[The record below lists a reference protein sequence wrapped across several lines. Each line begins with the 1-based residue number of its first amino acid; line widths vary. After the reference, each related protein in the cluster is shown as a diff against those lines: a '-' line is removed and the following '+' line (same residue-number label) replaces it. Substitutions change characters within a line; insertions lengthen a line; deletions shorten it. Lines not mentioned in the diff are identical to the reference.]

1 MRSFQRVPVLKSV
14 AAEDDDDDDEDI
26 FASLIQKRD
35 DRRESIKK
43 KADMLM
49 SAFGL
54 DDSADEE
61 VDDGEEVAE
70 IEAIEEVEVEVEE
83 EEVVEDEEEEEEYEV
98 NDDDNYADD
107 ESSMTTREVF
117 DKLFDL
123 ADADRSGGIDVD
135 EFGQLYRMIRVVSGE
150 SDFSSKALS
159 MTPAEEEEKI
169 NSIFAS
175 MDDDASGTV
184 ELAELKAWLSSEEVE
199 TLWPDLHEELTTW
212 ELQ

>member
-1 MRSFQRVPVLKSV
+1 
-14 AAEDDDDDDEDI
+14 
-26 FASLIQKRD
+26 
-35 DRRESIKK
+35 
-43 KADMLM
+43 
-49 SAFGL
+49 
-54 DDSADEE
+54 
-61 VDDGEEVAE
+61 
-70 IEAIEEVEVEVEE
+70 
-83 EEVVEDEEEEEEYEV
+83 
-98 NDDDNYADD
+98 
-107 ESSMTTREVF
+107 MTTREVF